1 MVVHVSSEWQ
11 RRTGCVILPFLVS
24 STFTH
29 EYDVIL
35 HLGKG
40 MFTRGASKIGISIRI
55 LEEVGLRLSISRHLA
70 QR

>member
-1 MVVHVSSEWQ
+1 MVVHVSSERQ

-29 EYDVIL
+29 EYVIL

-40 MFTRGASKIGISIRI
+40 MFTHGASKISISIRI